1 MEKKDWEKIIKL
13 TKFKSLSLD
22 CRTNAEFKFKLELKK
37 YLLENGYTY
46 EMLEQ
51 EVANYSKLDIE
62 SIVILESEE
71 LFEEIKALIEKNNM
85 ISTKDYI
92 DIYYK
97 IEEII
102 SMDRFA
108 ADILTKVE
116 NKYNIYHETFHSKEE
131 VGYNFRLKK

>member
-13 TKFKSLSLD
+13 AKFKSLSLD
-22 CRTNAEFKFKLELKK
+22 CRTNAEFKFKLELEK

-62 SIVILESEE
+62 SIVILKSEE

-116 NKYNIYHETFHSKEE
+116 NKYNISHETFHSKEE